1 MFGLEYVWGS
11 DWILCPGGED
21 GQVGVRVPFTEH
33 PLGGAAPSALEGSPL
48 KLCRRKGHS
57 QGKGSPGLSY
67 FLRVKN

>member
-11 DWILCPGGED
+11 DWILYPGRED

-33 PLGGAAPSALEGSPL
+33 LLGGATSSALVGSPL

-57 QGKGSPGLSY
+57 
-67 FLRVKN
+67 